1 MMQIQPAE
9 RKAAKLRMAL
19 TGPSGSGKTYSAL
32 LFARGLVES
41 WEKILLI
48 DTENGSGHLYAA
60 LGTYHVLG
68 LTAPFCPERY
78 IEAIQTGTKAGFEV
92 IIIDSLTP
100 EWTGDGGILD
110 VQGKLADT
118 KYRGNS
124 WSAWREVTPKHN
136 ALIEAIQQSPAHMIA
151 TLRVKVEYLQSDEN
165 GKKKIQKIG
174 TAPVQREGLEHEF
187 DLVFDLNAEHL
198 AYASKD
204 RTSLFDGQSM
214 RLSEEAGRSLR
225 NWLHPQ
231 PQSVVGSVGTVSE
244 TKRPRKVA
252 EKEVAP
258 QPAPPVVTAVPANPS
273 PIVAEEYIVL
283 SAEKVRAPKGAE
295 YVKLLLSLDGRHYT
309 VWGQELSLV
318 SLKPGTLLKA
328 ELKQNKGI
336 YYIETCEIIAEA
348 VA

>member
-1 MMQIQPAE
+1 MQIQPAE
-9 RKAAKLRMAL
+9 RKSAKLRMAL
-19 TGPSGSGKTYSAL
+19 TGPSGSGKTFSAL
-32 LFARGLVES
+32 LLARGLVDS

-60 LGTYHVLG
+60 LGPYHVLG
-68 LTAPFCPERY
+68 LAAPFSPERY
-78 IEAIQTGTKAGFEV
+78 IEAIQTALKAGFEV

-100 EWTGDGGILD
+100 EWSGDGGILD
-110 VQGKLADT
+110 AQGRLADT

-136 ALIEAIQQSPAHMIA
+136 ALIETIQQSPAHMIA

-204 RTSLFDGQSM
+204 RTSLFDGQSL
-214 RLSEEAGRSLR
+214 RLSEEAGHFLQ
-225 NWLHPQ
+225 NWLNPQ
-231 PQSVVGSVGTVSE
+231 LKKESGQTNTAPE
-244 TKRPRKVA
+244 AKRPRKVA
-252 EKEVAP
+252 EKESSL
-258 QPAPPVVTAVPANPS
+258 QPTPSAVTAMPTNPS
-273 PIVAEEYIVL
+273 SMVAEEYILL

-309 VWGQELSLV
+309 VWGQEALLAT
-318 SLKPGTLLKA
+318 LKPGTILKA
-328 ELKQNKGI
+328 ALKQNKGI
-336 YYIETCEIIAEA
+336 YYVDDYEIVAAE

>member
-1 MMQIQPAE
+1 MQIQPAE
-9 RKAAKLRMAL
+9 RKSAKLRMAL

-32 LFARGLVES
+32 LLSRGLVDS

-60 LGTYHVLG
+60 LGPYHVLG
-68 LTAPFCPERY
+68 LAAPFSPERY
-78 IEAIQTGTKAGFEV
+78 IEAIQTAIKAGFEV

-136 ALIEAIQQSPAHMIA
+136 ALIEAMQQSPAHMIA

-204 RTSLFDGQSM
+204 RTSLFDGQSL
-214 RLSEEAGRSLR
+214 RLSEEVGQSMRK
-225 NWLHPQ
+225 WLNPQ
-231 PQSVVGSVGTVSE
+231 LQVEKGAEGTVSE
-244 TKRPRKVA
+244 VKRSSRKVA
-252 EKEVAP
+252 EKETTLKPVPPAVA
-258 QPAPPVVTAVPANPS
+258 AVPVSPS
-273 PIVAEEYIVL
+273 PAVAEEYVLL
-283 SAEKVRAPKGAE
+283 SAEKVRAPKGQE
-295 YVKLLLSLDGRHYT
+295 YVKLVLSLDGRHYT
-309 VWGQELSLV
+309 VWGQEALLAT
-318 SLKPGTLLKA
+318 LKPGTILKA
-328 ELKQNKGI
+328 ALKQNKGI
-336 YYIETCEIIAEA
+336 YYIDDYEIIAAE